1 VCQYTFLAI
10 RLATP
15 YILQIR
21 MATPD
26 ILKNKDGSAPY
37 SQNSGWQCLIALGNT
52 ENVVSFS
59 LSNNREY
66 T

>member
-1 VCQYTFLAI
+1 M
-10 RLATP
+10 ATH

-59 LSNNREY
+59 LLNNREY

>member
-1 VCQYTFLAI
+1 M
-10 RLATP
+10 ATP
-15 YILQIR
+15 YILKLR

-52 ENVVSFS
+52 VNVVSFS
-59 LSNNREY
+59 LLNNSEY